1 MTVPSFSVG
10 GMIIHIMGIL
20 MHTNDTYNVLY
31 ILYKHFL
38 VDSYLSDAL
47 NVSEKYFGAKL
58 VI

>member
-1 MTVPSFSVG
+1 
-10 GMIIHIMGIL
+10 

-47 NVSEKYFGAKL
+47 NVPEKYLGAKL